1 MVWLRQLGIA
11 GIKHSRFL
19 NIPLTISPYN
29 IHLFSSLSPNCIQAR
44 LRGLPLMNTETGYN
58 VHKNT
63 ISTSSILMSAP
74 SKKKRRSDPMIERKR
89 DEKRA
94 KKFTRAL
101 KKLEKK
107 QRIPKPL
114 LELEVDPNIF
124 GGEMKIKRD
133 RALPNLSAEQNEEKI
148 ETHAILKKAWN
159 RYAGKRH
166 VKEIRLVD
174 SVLIRRQHALEE
186 LRKESNELY
195 AEAIKPEV
203 GILDNNLRIF
213 YKAIGPNSSPPIRKE
228 FDGNT
233 NDDWLVDGH
242 YKEVSKS
249 FSIQYG
255 GESGMKS
262 FLTGLLHRKPKK
274 KASERNTE
282 EED

>member
-1 MVWLRQLGIA
+1 MVWWRQLGIA
-11 GIKHSRFL
+11 GIKHSGFL
-19 NIPLTISPYN
+19 NIPLTISTYN
-29 IHLFSSLSPNCIQAR
+29 IHPFSSLSPNCIQAR
-44 LRGLPLMNTETGYN
+44 LRGLPLMNTDTGYN

-63 ISTSSILMSAP
+63 ISTSSVVMSAP
-74 SKKKRRSDPMIERKR
+74 SKKKRRSDPMLERKR

-94 KKFTRAL
+94 KKFAKAL
-101 KKLEKK
+101 KKMERKP
-107 QRIPKPL
+107 RISKPL

-124 GGEMKIKRD
+124 GGEMKMKRG
-133 RALPNLSAEQNEEKI
+133 RALPTLTAEQNEEKI

-166 VKEIRLVD
+166 VKEIRQVD

-203 GILDNNLRIF
+203 GILDNNVRIF
-213 YKAIGPNSSPPIRKE
+213 YKAVGPNSSPPIRKE

-233 NDDWLVDGH
+233 NDDWLIDGH
-242 YKEVSKS
+242 YKEVSKT
-249 FSIQYG
+249 FNIQYG

-262 FLTGLLHRKPKK
+262 FLTNLMYRERRKK
-274 KASERNTE
+274 KVEK
-282 EED
+282 EEDD